1 MNQRDKTRTILVGTR
16 PVSTRVREADAVAL
30 ERLAS
35 RHDRSLSREVGR
47 AIRFYLA
54 HPDAATVA
62 TAVTEDARG
71 DD

>member
-1 MNQRDKTRTILVGTR
+1 MVLARAR
-16 PVSTRVREADAVAL
+16 PVSTRLSEADAAAL
-30 ERLAS
+30 ERLAA

-54 HPDAATVA
+54 HPDAATA
-62 TAVTEDARG
+62 PTPVTEQAQS